1 MGFATLATTIPRI
14 SSFSTFAPMG
24 ERAFVYQRVFLT
36 WGADFVPSFW
46 ILFPALISI
55 RLGKDLAA
63 SLRAAQSGAN
73 KIKAQ

>member
-1 MGFATLATTIPRI
+1 
-14 SSFSTFAPMG
+14 MG